1 MRRIAQNCAELRKIA
16 QGVTCAWNWSLSV
29 RRMSSATSRPFD
41 IACAARSSSEGPATE
56 RSAAS
61 PSSSDGGASA
71 SPAPLSTFIFLP
83 DLSVRSP
90 YTSVCRSVRATLRV
104 ASSHASMSCCSRP
117 RGVTLYTK
125 LRARYGSSPFRGS
138 ALMRKQIARLIV
150 TVTLSCVLQSF
161 TGMLKTTDCIVTR
174 CETCTHGGPQW

>member
-1 MRRIAQNCAELRKIA
+1 MSPDCFSFSRSSLFFCLSVSTSSFCLSVSISNSWFIFCAAFCEITIVFAAIWSTIVVGRMTSVMI
-16 QGVTCAWNWSLSV
+16 TSEISTPCAWNWSLSV

-90 YTSVCRSVRATLRV
+90 YTSVCRSVRATC
-104 ASSHASMSCCSRP
+104 A
-117 RGVTLYTK
+117 
-125 LRARYGSSPFRGS
+125 
-138 ALMRKQIARLIV
+138 
-150 TVTLSCVLQSF
+150 
-161 TGMLKTTDCIVTR
+161 
-174 CETCTHGGPQW
+174 